1 LKSCKIPLPPPAA
14 VKKSKH
20 GEIGG
25 ASHVRERL
33 FPPPVE
39 IFSQLA
45 FSKEGKRESSIESS
59 KSSPP
64 FEKGRTGGIS
74 GKAFSKR

>member
-1 LKSCKIPLPPPAA
+1 MAVKSPFIPLFQ
-14 VKKSKH
+14 K
-20 GEIGG
+20 G
-25 ASHVRERL
+25 
-33 FPPPVE
+33 
-39 IFSQLA
+39 
-45 FSKEGKRESSIESS
+45 KEGKEFSIDS